1 MKEDLNLNKKMGA
14 LVYDAAIDRMDIRY
28 GLNRFHGGLH
38 CGEQFE
44 VLVASS
50 PVLGALGRGPLK
62 FPCRHIVS
70 RLFGILL
77 RESSL

>member
-1 MKEDLNLNKKMGA
+1 MKEDLNFNKKMGA

-44 VLVASS
+44 VLVN
-50 PVLGALGRGPLK
+50 GRWLPTRIEKDKDWYL
-62 FPCRHIVS
+62 V
-70 RLFGILL
+70 GIKTESLIGLL
-77 RESSL
+77 VRI